1 MKLSIN
7 LQHLIEFKSTLTLSR
22 GGPELLNLD
31 DGNVSL
37 LYEMTST
44 NFDLYDKLYLNRYFG
59 KITNIFKFQYF
70 LINLPLD
77 IFQRYIISN

>member
-44 NFDLYDKLYLNRYFG
+44 NFDLLDKL
-59 KITNIFKFQYF
+59 
-70 LINLPLD
+70 
-77 IFQRYIISN
+77 